1 MAITVVRIAIA
12 GVAVTVVRTAIVRD
26 AIFSE
31 LGAVARWRQT
41 IRGLK
46 ISYEVTFVS
55 KSDAKTDL
63 LHAEK
68 ARLEEILGA
77 FHAQQSQIPH
87 RWHTDVRFEEVTQS
101 PDGKVD
107 GLREFAKGEFS
118 TNVLAH
124 HFDDFFYSFIQ
135 SSTPW
140 GEVF

>member
-1 MAITVVRIAIA
+1 M
-12 GVAVTVVRTAIVRD
+12 GVGVKRLD

-31 LGAVARWRQT
+31 LCAIARRRQP

-46 ISYEVTFVS
+46 IAYKVTLVG

-63 LHAEK
+63 LYAEE
-68 ARLEEILGA
+68 ARLEETFGP
-77 FHAQQSQIPH
+77 FHAQHSQIPH

-118 TNVLAH
+118 TNVLTH